1 MEIGDFVWRKRCVC
15 KIVRKKVCSVELEE
29 MEHVDDLTAT
39 DASFTYTP
47 TRKVVAHYDEPPLH
61 LPLRGLLERLFHWSC

>member
-1 MEIGDFVWRKRCVC
+1 M
-15 KIVRKKVCSVELEE
+15 RKKVCSVELEK

-47 TRKVVAHYDEPPLH
+47 TRRVVVHYDEPPLRVDSVLGAGDGMIQVDRDEVH
-61 LPLRGLLERLFHWSC
+61 MLRDVARKMA